1 MSKIVKIDLD
11 EVIPRLL
18 TFFIENHGGITSIEG
33 MQIVEILEDAVIE
46 EVNEDADT

>member
-18 TFFIENHGGITSIEG
+18 LFIGKEHNGITSIEAA
-33 MQIVEILEDAVIE
+33 QIVEILEDAAIE
-46 EVNEDADT
+46 EE